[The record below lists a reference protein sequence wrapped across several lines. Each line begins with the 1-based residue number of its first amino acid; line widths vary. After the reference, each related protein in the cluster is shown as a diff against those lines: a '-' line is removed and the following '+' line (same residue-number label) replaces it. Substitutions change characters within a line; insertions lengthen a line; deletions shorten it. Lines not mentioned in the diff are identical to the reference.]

1 MSELDQLASGLW
13 NEIVVGAV
21 VFILTLFF
29 DRRIK
34 RFLIKAH
41 DRLVNVPVSF
51 SIVRIDQYDVP
62 VESNVT
68 PIFLHNIQQRLPEFE
83 FQARSL
89 TEKTLELS
97 SARKNLELTVE
108 ISEQPEGGESELFDV
123 RSTSQIAIHS
133 PTVFGTNDLDALSDF
148 SAASDGISNVLRN
161 DIFRKESANSFVV
174 CKIRR
179 SSRFI
184 WKAFLEKTDEDLQT
198 KVRIY
203 EDNLTLTLKQPAYL
217 VRSVKKYLY
226 A

>member
-1 MSELDQLASGLW
+1 MSELDQLAAGLW
-13 NEIVVGAV
+13 NEIIIGVV
-21 VFILTLFF
+21 VFVLTLVF

-34 RFLIKAH
+34 RLLIRVH

-62 VESNVT
+62 IDSKVN
-68 PIFLHNIQQRLPEFE
+68 PIILHNIQQKLPEFE
-83 FQARSL
+83 IQARSL

-97 SARKNLELTVE
+97 SLRKNLELTVE
-108 ISEQPEGGESELFDV
+108 VSEQPQGGVDEIFDV
-123 RSTSQIAIHS
+123 KSTSQISIHS

-148 SAASDGISNVLRN
+148 SASSSEISNVLRN
-161 DIFRKESANSFVV
+161 DIFKKEPANSFLV
-174 CKIRR
+174 CKIKR

-184 WKAFLEKTDEDLQT
+184 WKAFLEKNDDALQT
-198 KVRIY
+198 KVRIF
-203 EDNLTLTLKQPAYL
+203 EDNLTLTLRQPAYL